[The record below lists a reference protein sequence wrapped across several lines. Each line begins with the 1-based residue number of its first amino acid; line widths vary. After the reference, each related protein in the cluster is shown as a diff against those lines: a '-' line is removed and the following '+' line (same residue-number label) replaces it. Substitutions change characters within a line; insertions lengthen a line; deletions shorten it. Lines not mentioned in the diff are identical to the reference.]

1 MSKKPF
7 HCEGLFVSHSGCHLL
22 PLPCETFR
30 WRSHFSL
37 LVMVFCSHIDNNYFS
52 ETFSLVEQK
61 RKMKKGTVL
70 NADISAVIS
79 RLGHTDTL
87 VVCDA
92 GLPVPRS
99 STRIDMAL
107 TQGVPSFM
115 QVLEVVT
122 TEMQVEAAVI
132 AEEIKTHNPQL
143 HATLLTH
150 LEQLQ
155 QHQGNTIEIRYT
167 SHEQFKK
174 QTADSQAVIRS
185 GECSPFAN
193 IILCAGV
200 TF

>member
-1 MSKKPF
+1 MIIIILAKRF
-7 HCEGLFVSHSGCHLL
+7 ASGAK
-22 PLPCETFR
+22 EK
-30 WRSHFSL
+30 
-37 LVMVFCSHIDNNYFS
+37 N
-52 ETFSLVEQK
+52 E
-61 RKMKKGTVL
+61 KGTVL

-132 AEEIKTHNPQL
+132 AEEIKPIIRSSTRRCS
-143 HATLLTH
+143 LTSSSCSS
-150 LEQLQ
+150 
-155 QHQGNTIEIRYT
+155 TVEIPLKFVT
-167 SHEQFKK
+167 PAMSSSK

-185 GECSPFAN
+185 GSVPVCEYHSLCRRHVLRSPSWKPYCN
-193 IILCAGV
+193 
-200 TF
+200 

>member
-1 MSKKPF
+1 
-7 HCEGLFVSHSGCHLL
+7 
-22 PLPCETFR
+22 
-30 WRSHFSL
+30 
-37 LVMVFCSHIDNNYFS
+37 
-52 ETFSLVEQK
+52 
-61 RKMKKGTVL
+61 MKKGTVL

-99 STRIDMAL
+99 STRVDMAL